1 MNPGDVISYL
11 EMCTREGTQLQRGMN
26 FRLGPNHSVVLMS
39 RRPNAPY
46 KDSVLDDGMAVEYE
60 GHDVP
65 KTAGILSPKLLD
77 QPQFTPNG
85 TPTQNGRFLEAARL
99 ASTRAADPEQ
109 VRVYEKVL
117 TGIWVF
123 NGTFDLVDGWS
134 ESDGTRQV
142 FKFRFEMRQWQ
153 QSESEVEDGRT
164 ETELEHVRVIPSDVK
179 LEVWQRDQGQCVK
192 CGANDNLHFDHVL
205 PYSKGGTSLIAE
217 NIQILCARHNLQ
229 KSARIE

>member
-1 MNPGDVISYL
+1 
-11 EMCTREGTQLQRGMN
+11 MN
-26 FRLGPNHSVVLMS
+26 FRLGRDHSVVSMS

-46 KDSVLDDGMAVEYE
+46 RDKVLDDGTAVEYK

-65 KTAGILSPKLLD
+65 KTAGILSSKLLD
-77 QPQFTPNG
+77 QPEYTPSG
-85 TPTQNGRFLEAARL
+85 TPTQNGRFLESARL
-99 ASTRAADPEQ
+99 TNTRGADPER

-142 FKFRFEMRQWQ
+142 FKFRFEMRQERIGD
-153 QSESEVEDGRT
+153 SEIATGRSDP
-164 ETELEHVRVIPSDVK
+164 ELEHDRVIPSEVK
-179 LEVWQRDQGQCVK
+179 LEVWQRDRSRCVK
-192 CGANDNLHFDHVL
+192 CGAGDNLHFDHVL
-205 PYSKGGTSLIAE
+205 PYSKGGTSLLAR
-217 NIQILCARHNLQ
+217 NIQILCARHNLE